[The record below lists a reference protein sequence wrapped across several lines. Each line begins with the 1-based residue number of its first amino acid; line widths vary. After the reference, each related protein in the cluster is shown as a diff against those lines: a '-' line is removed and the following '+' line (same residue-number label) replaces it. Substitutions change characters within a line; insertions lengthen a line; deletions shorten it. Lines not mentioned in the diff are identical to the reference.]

1 MKQRIAIV
9 GAGISGLTAAWY
21 LAQEHEVEVFE
32 AGDYLGGH
40 TCTVPVERDHGRYA
54 IDMGFIVFNDRTYPN
69 YLKLLDELGLAGQ
82 PTSMGFAVS
91 DQRNGLEY
99 CGDGL
104 GGVFARKRDWVS
116 PAHWRFVREILRFN
130 KEATA
135 LLDDPEGDMP
145 LGEYLTRHGYS
156 DRFRRDYVLAMGG
169 AIWSCSLAQMEA
181 FPARFF
187 IRFFDHHGLLSL
199 TNRPQ
204 WFVVPGGSNKYVS
217 PLVERCPA
225 TFHVS
230 TPVQSVTRHASHVT
244 VVANGAAREFDQ
256 VIFACHSDQILPML
270 QDPDAREN
278 SCLSQLGYQENE
290 VVLHTDIRLLP
301 RRERVWSSWN
311 AMLMKQDTD
320 RIQVTYNM
328 NILQGIEAPET
339 FCVTLNATDR
349 IDPAKVIERRHFAH
363 PLFTPDTEAA
373 RETLLAGNG
382 SNRTWYAGAWCRN
395 GFHEDGVVS
404 ALKVVAVLG
413 KKRMAA

>member
-21 LAQEHEVEVFE
+21 LSEEHDVEVFE

-40 TCTVPVERDHGRYA
+40 TCTVPVQRDHGHYA

-69 YLKLLDELGLAGQ
+69 YLALLDQLGLAGQ

-116 PAHWRFVREILRFN
+116 PTHWRFVREILRFN
-130 KEATA
+130 KEAIA
-135 LLDDPEGDMP
+135 LLEDPEGDMP

-156 DRFRRDYVLAMGG
+156 ERFRRDYVLAMGG

-204 WFVVPGGSNKYVS
+204 WFVVPGGSNQYVS
-217 PLVERCPA
+217 RLVERCAA
-225 TFHVS
+225 TFHTA
-230 TPVQSVTRHASHVT
+230 TPVESVTRYPGHVT
-244 VVANGAAREFDQ
+244 VVAKGEARDFDQ
-256 VIFACHSDQILPML
+256 VIFACHSDQVLPL
-270 QDPDAREN
+270 LNDADDDERH
-278 SCLSQLGYQENE
+278 CLSRLGYQDNE
-290 VVLHTDIRLLP
+290 VVLHTDTRLLP
-301 RRERVWSSWN
+301 KRQRVWSSWN
-311 AMLMKQDTD
+311 AMLMKDDTD
-320 RIQVTYNM
+320 RVQVTYNM

-339 FCVTLNATDR
+339 FCVTLNASDR
-349 IDPAKVIERRHFAH
+349 IDPATILETRHFSH
-363 PLFTPDTEAA
+363 PLFTPETELA
-373 RETLLAGNG
+373 REQLLMTNGN
-382 SNRTWYAGAWCRN
+382 NRTWFAGAWCRN

-404 ALKVVAVLG
+404 ALDVVKALG

>member
-404 ALKVVAVLG
+404 ALNVVAALG